1 MPPKFY
7 NPRDVHVRKKDR
19 EYYEKLVFSYN
30 NRFSNMKGSFKI
42 PGDMV
47 GKVVN
52 YLYANQSNDI
62 NEALNFYHSLG
73 DKF

>member
-19 EYYEKLVFSYN
+19 DYYENLVVSYN
-30 NRFSNMKGSFKI
+30 NRFSDMKGSFKI
-42 PGDMV
+42 PGNMV
-47 GKVVN
+47 PKVVN

-62 NEALNFYHSLG
+62 REALNFYHALG
-73 DKF
+73 HKF